1 MGHYE
6 VENNVS
12 KARETR
18 SGRYRDIVQSAV
30 SNRLL
35 ISYIIFLHL
44 DESLSLTHHLKFS
57 QADETV
63 LESQTAGIEE
73 RQVLYCITTPALN
86 DWVYEVLSYY

>member
-1 MGHYE
+1 MFNPEFYMGHYE

-35 ISYIIFLHL
+35 ISYII
-44 DESLSLTHHLKFS
+44 LS
-57 QADETV
+57 
-63 LESQTAGIEE
+63 
-73 RQVLYCITTPALN
+73 
-86 DWVYEVLSYY
+86 SYILMRACH